1 MAKYPVDYAAR
12 LSKAIAGAS
21 LALAQEDAEQ
31 GPAWRELLSAERAWP
46 LAVLLAFWYLQPA
59 GRQSVYGPAIRA
71 LAEDSRSSRPAADF
85 YGIWRYFDTYEALLS
100 RPAQLA
106 YEAKTPSEVAAAG
119 GAFKYAAKKLGV
131 SLLSAALKSPL
142 FLAVSERIR
151 QVIPAPGSESAAQK
165 AGSNQPT
172 ERSAQKTMSEPGERS
187 AQKMASPSDEQS
199 AQATAS
205 KLGARSAQAINRK
218 PSEVAKRLAAAPAA
232 RPSLTATPDLSEQ
245 DRCMLLL
252 VSRGHSQKEAE
263 QICQGP
269 ARQASRLP
277 STAKRKKA

>member
-1 MAKYPVDYAAR
+1 MARYPVDYAAR
-12 LSKAIAGAS
+12 LAKAIGGAS

-31 GPAWRELLSAERAWP
+31 GPAWRELLSAERTWP

-59 GRQSVYGPAIRA
+59 SRQSVYGPAIRA
-71 LAEDSRSSRPAADF
+71 LAEDARARRPAADF
-85 YGIWRYFDTYEALLS
+85 YGIWRSFDAYEALLG

-142 FLAVSERIR
+142 FLAVSERLR
-151 QVIPAPGSESAAQK
+151 QLIPAPGNESAAQK
-165 AGSNQPT
+165 TGSQPSAPAVQT
-172 ERSAQKTMSEPGERS
+172 NESELGPRSAQKVGSQAGERS
-187 AQKMASPSDEQS
+187 AQTVSSRPSE
-199 AQATAS
+199 
-205 KLGARSAQAINRK
+205 RSAQAMNSK
-218 PSEVAKRLAAAPAA
+218 LTEGTKRTATVQAA
-232 RPSLTATPDLSEQ
+232 RASLTATPALSEQ
-245 DRCMLLL
+245 DRCVLLL

-269 ARQASRLP
+269 PRQASRLP
-277 STAKRKKA
+277 SSTKGKKA

>member
-12 LSKAIAGAS
+12 LSKAIAGSS

-71 LAEDSRSSRPAADF
+71 LAEDSRASRPAADF
-85 YGIWRYFDTYEALLS
+85 YSIWRYFDTYEALLG

-151 QVIPAPGSESAAQK
+151 QVIPTPGNESAARK
-165 AGSNQPT
+165 TGSQPS
-172 ERSAQKTMSEPGERS
+172 ERSAQSEPGERS
-187 AQKMASPSDEQS
+187 APRVSSRPSERP
-199 AQATAS
+199 AQAMNNKLTEGTKKTA
-205 KLGARSAQAINRK
+205 A
-218 PSEVAKRLAAAPAA
+218 VPAA
-232 RPSLTATPDLSEQ
+232 RASLTATSVLSEQ

-277 STAKRKKA
+277 SATKGKKA

>member
-1 MAKYPVDYAAR
+1 MQAR
-12 LSKAIAGAS
+12 PGEFDCGTPLTVYDRDGV
-21 LALAQEDAEQ
+21 
-31 GPAWRELLSAERAWP
+31 GP
-46 LAVLLAFWYLQPA
+46 
-59 GRQSVYGPAIRA
+59 G
-71 LAEDSRSSRPAADF
+71 
-85 YGIWRYFDTYEALLS
+85 LS

-106 YEAKTPSEVAAAG
+106 YEAKALNEVAAAG

-165 AGSNQPT
+165 TGNQPSERFAQKT
-172 ERSAQKTMSEPGERS
+172 VSDPGERSAQKTVSAPGERS
-187 AQKMASPSDEQS
+187 AQKMASQPDERS

-232 RPSLTATPDLSEQ
+232 RASLTATPDLSEQ

-252 VSRGHSQKEAE
+252 VSRGHSQKDAE

-269 ARQASRLP
+269 ARRASRLP
-277 STAKRKKA
+277 STAKGKKA

>member
-12 LSKAIAGAS
+12 LAKAIAGAS

-31 GPAWRELLSAERAWP
+31 GPAWRELLNAERAWP

-59 GRQSVYGPAIRA
+59 SRQSVYGPAIRT
-71 LAEDSRSSRPAADF
+71 LAEDSRASRPPADF
-85 YGIWRYFDTYEALLS
+85 YGIWRSFDGYEALLS

-106 YEAKTPSEVAAAG
+106 YEAKTPNEVAAAG
-119 GAFKYAAKKLGV
+119 GAFKFAAKKLGV
-131 SLLSAALKSPL
+131 SLLSAALKSPV
-142 FLAVSERIR
+142 FLAVSDRLR
-151 QVIPAPGSESAAQK
+151 QIIPAPGSESAAQK
-165 AGSNQPT
+165 TGNQSS
-172 ERSAQKTMSEPGERS
+172 ERSAQKTDSEPGPRS
-187 AQKMASPSDEQS
+187 AQKAESQTS
-199 AQATAS
+199 
-205 KLGARSAQAINRK
+205 GRSAQPVSSR
-218 PSEVAKRLAAAPAA
+218 PSERSVQAMNSKPREGTKRTAAVPVARA
-232 RPSLTATPDLSEQ
+232 SLSAMPLLSEQ

-277 STAKRKKA
+277 SSAKEKKA

>member
-1 MAKYPVDYAAR
+1 MDKYPVDYAAR
-12 LSKAIAGAS
+12 LAKAIGGAS
-21 LALAQEDAEQ
+21 RDLANEDAEQ
-31 GPAWRELLSAERAWP
+31 GPAWRELLSTERAWP

-59 GRQSVYGPAIRA
+59 SRQSVYGPAIRT
-71 LAEDSRSSRPAADF
+71 LADHSRASVPAVDF
-85 YGIWRYFDTYEALLS
+85 YSIWRSFDAYESLLS

-106 YEAKTPSEVAAAG
+106 YEAKTPYEVAAAG
-119 GAFKYAAKKLGV
+119 GAFKYSAKKLGV

-165 AGSNQPT
+165 PGSQPSAQSAQT
-172 ERSAQKTMSEPGERS
+172 VSSRPVERSAQAMNSKPIER
-187 AQKMASPSDEQS
+187 
-199 AQATAS
+199 
-205 KLGARSAQAINRK
+205 
-218 PSEVAKRLAAAPAA
+218 AKRIAAVPAA
-232 RPSLTATPDLSEQ
+232 GASLTATPDLSEQ
-245 DRCMLLL
+245 DRCVLLL

-277 STAKRKKA
+277 SSAKGKKA

>member
-12 LSKAIAGAS
+12 LSKAIAGAA
-21 LALAQEDAEQ
+21 LALSQEDAEQ

-71 LAEDSRSSRPAADF
+71 LAEDSRARKPAADF
-85 YGIWRYFDTYEALLS
+85 YGIWRYFDAYEALLG

-151 QVIPAPGSESAAQK
+151 QVIPTPGSESTAQK
-165 AGSNQPT
+165 TGSLPSD
-172 ERSAQKTMSEPGERS
+172 RSAQKTGSEPGERS
-187 AQKMASPSDEQS
+187 AQKMASQPDERS

-205 KLGARSAQAINRK
+205 TLGARSAQAINRK
-218 PSEVAKRLAAAPAA
+218 PSEGPKRSAAAPAA
-232 RPSLTATPDLSEQ
+232 RASLTATPALSEQ

-277 STAKRKKA
+277 SSAKGKKA